1 LILQIAFEKQAIRK
15 HTNMGVQ
22 IIQDNNGKATGVFIP
37 ISEWKEL
44 KKQYKDLEALEY
56 EEPAKGQILL
66 ELNEPVNELKM
77 VEQGKL
83 KARPAKELLDEL

>member
-1 LILQIAFEKQAIRK
+1 MRLQFIKDSK
-15 HTNMGVQ
+15 
-22 IIQDNNGKATGVFIP
+22 GKDTGVYIP

-56 EEPAKGQILL
+56 EEPTKEQILQ
-66 ELNEPVNELKM
+66 ELKEAVNELKM